1 MALRKLFTSFAFCAA
16 LLPQPVLAQSPKA
29 PDIDRIQAFLIY
41 EDTGKLSK
49 DISGST
55 EQIVA
60 NDENGTSIQMLVNV
74 VLKSKPDQL
83 YENGPVLHV
92 KATPA
97 LISEGG
103 PEPVAAQFY
112 ISYIAS
118 GGELVRSVVVDHGC
132 NGFEL
137 EAYVE
142 EGGKRTSEFKKSF
155 SVTCGD

>member
-1 MALRKLFTSFAFCAA
+1 MALRKLFTSFAICAA
-16 LLPQPVLAQSPKA
+16 LMPQTVPAQTAKS

-49 DISGST
+49 DVSGRT
-55 EQIVA
+55 EQIIA

-83 YENGPVLHV
+83 YENSPVLHI

-97 LISEGG
+97 LMSEGG
-103 PEPVAAQFY
+103 PEPVAAQFH

-137 EAYVE
+137 EAWVE
-142 EGGKRTSEFKKSF
+142 EGGKRTSEFRKSF

>member
-1 MALRKLFTSFAFCAA
+1 MTLRKFFTSFVLCAA
-16 LLPQPVLAQSPKA
+16 LMSQPVMAQSVKA

-55 EQIVA
+55 DQIVA

-83 YENGPVLHV
+83 FENNPVLHV
-92 KATPA
+92 KATSA
-97 LISEGG
+97 LMSEGG
-103 PEPVAAQFY
+103 PAPVTAQFY
-112 ISYIAS
+112 VSYIAS
-118 GGELVRSVVVDHGC
+118 GGELFRSVVVDHGC
-132 NGFEL
+132 NGFDL
-137 EAYVE
+137 EAWVE